1 SKTGGLADMVAGLS
15 GALVDLGEEVTVA
28 TPLYREVRE
37 HISGIKKQYG
47 PEIIIPLGKNKF
59 SGRWWKVEAESG
71 VTMLF
76 LENEDFYDRDGLYM
90 QGNDGYWD
98 NPERFMFLSKAV
110 ARLSPEYDVVHVH
123 DWQTAFVPMLL
134 KSGMKRSQPQT
145 ILTIHNLA
153 YQGQCGGDRFSITN
167 LPAKLFQ
174 REGPE
179 FWGNMNFLKAGISF
193 ADGITTVSPKYAREI
208 LTQEFGE
215 GLDGVLRKREDS
227 LSGILNGVDYK
238 EWNTENNPD
247 LPASYSA
254 NDLSGKEKCKKA
266 LQEELGLPMLDA
278 PLFGSI
284 TRLAEQKGIDVMI
297 QALDEILCENDMQV
311 VILGSGEDHFIH
323 RLNKLQEKYNNCVM
337 FIEGY
342 NSRLAHLIEAGA
354 DFFLM
359 PSRFEPCGL
368 NQLYSLRYGTLPI
381 VHGVGGLDDTIENL
395 ENDNGNGFKFYGLSK
410 DNLSLAIKRA
420 FDFYSNK
427 NTMQLARQNAMGS
440 QHSWDEPAQ
449 SYRQLYYSSN

>member
-1 SKTGGLADMVAGLS
+1 MVAGLS

-28 TPLYREVRE
+28 TPLYREVQE
-37 HISGIKKQYG
+37 HISCIKKPYG
-47 PEIIIPLGKNKF
+47 PEIIIPLGKTKF

-110 ARLSPEYDVVHVH
+110 AMLSPEYDVVHVH

-134 KSGMKRSQPQT
+134 KTGMKRSRPQT

-153 YQGQCGGDRFSITN
+153 YQGQCGGDRFPISN
-167 LPAKLFQ
+167 LPAKLFH

-179 FWGNMNFLKAGISF
+179 FWGNMNFLKAGINF

-238 EWNTENNPD
+238 EWNTDNNPA

-266 LQEELGLPMLDA
+266 LQKELGLPVLDA

-297 QALDEILCENDMQV
+297 QTLDEILCEADMQV
-311 VILGSGEDHFIH
+311 VVLGSGEDYLIH

-381 VHGVGGLDDTIENL
+381 VHGIGGLDDTIENL
-395 ENDNGNGFKFYGLSK
+395 ENDKGNGFKFYELSK
-410 DNLSLAIKRA
+410 DNLGLAIKRA

-427 NTMQLARQNAMGS
+427 YSMQLARQNAMGS
-440 QHSWDEPAQ
+440 QNSWDEPAQ
-449 SYRQLYYSSN
+449 SYRQLYNSFN